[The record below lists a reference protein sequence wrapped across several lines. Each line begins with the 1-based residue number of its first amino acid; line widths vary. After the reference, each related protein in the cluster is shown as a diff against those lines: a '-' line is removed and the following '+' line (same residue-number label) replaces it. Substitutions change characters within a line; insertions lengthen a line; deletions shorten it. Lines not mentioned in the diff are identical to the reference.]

1 MIDKLVEYFKDK
13 NILILGFGREG
24 RSSYNFIR
32 KYYKDKLITI
42 SDMNKDLIN
51 DETIKNDPNIKL
63 VTDNYLEEIYNGYD
77 CILKSPGII
86 LKDYDLTN
94 IYEYIVSEMELFLT
108 YFEGLT
114 IGITGTK
121 GKSTTSSLIYKII
134 SDQKDNVYFLG
145 NIGIPVFDQ
154 IENLNKESIVVL
166 EMGVHQLQY
175 MNKSPNISIILN
187 MFPEHLDHYKDYD
200 DYMECKCNIF
210 KHQNEKD
217 YFIYNLDNEDL
228 VNKVKM
234 YKTPATKYEVSLKE
248 GRSENRLVLEDN
260 KIYLEDTLLYEDNNE
275 RNILGKHNLN
285 NIMFVLAVSNI
296 LNLDNEK
303 SVKSINDFKGLEHRL
318 ELVGTYNGIT
328 YYNDSICTIPE
339 ACILALETLKNVN
352 TLLIGGME
360 RDIDYSKLVDY
371 LNNYGELNI
380 ICMPDTGYRI
390 AKSLTS
396 DKLNVVE
403 VKDLVEA
410 VEVSKKITKK
420 GAICLLSPAAASYGF
435 FKNFEERG
443 NKFKE
448 LVKE

>member
-1 MIDKLVEYFKDK
+1 MINNLIEYFKDK

-51 DETIKNDPNIKL
+51 DEIIKNDPNIRL
-63 VTDNYLEEIYNGYD
+63 VTDNYLEEIYNGYN
-77 CILKSPGII
+77 CILKSPGIV
-86 LKDYDLTN
+86 LRDYDLTN
-94 IYEYIVSEMELFLT
+94 IYDYIVSEMELFLM

-114 IGITGTK
+114 IGVTGTK
-121 GKSTTSSLIYKII
+121 GKSTTSSLIYKVI
-134 SDQKDNVYFLG
+134 SDQKENVFFLG
-145 NIGIPVFDQ
+145 NIGIPVFDR
-154 IENLNKESIVVL
+154 IYEMDNNSIVVL
-166 EMGVHQLQY
+166 EIGVHQLQY
-175 MNKSPNISIILN
+175 TDKSPNISMILN
-187 MFPEHLDHYKDYD
+187 MYPEHLDHYKDYD

-210 KHQNEKD
+210 KHQSEKD
-217 YFIYNLDNEDL
+217 YFIYNIDNNDL
-228 VNKVKM
+228 VNKVNQHSTK
-234 YKTPATKYEVSLKE
+234 ASKYEISLSNERKD
-248 GRSENRLVLEDN
+248 NRLVLEE
-260 KIYLEDTLLYEDNNE
+260 KKVYLGNNLVYEDNNK

-303 SVKSINDFKGLEHRL
+303 VIESINEFKGLEHRL
-318 ELVGTYNGIT
+318 EYVGTYNDIT

-339 ACILALETLKNVN
+339 ACIHAMETLRNVN

-360 RDIDYSKLVDY
+360 RDIDYSKLINF
-371 LNNYGELNI
+371 LNNYGELNV
-380 ICMPDTGYRI
+380 ICMPETGYRI

-420 GAICLLSPAAASYGF
+420 GTICLLSPAAASYGF

>member
-1 MIDKLVEYFKDK
+1 MINNLIEYFKDK

-51 DETIKNDPNIKL
+51 DEVIKNDPNIKL
-63 VTDNYLEEIYNGYD
+63 VTDNYLEEIYNGYN
-77 CILKSPGII
+77 CILKSPGIV

-94 IYEYIVSEMELFLT
+94 IYDYIVSEMELFLM

-121 GKSTTSSLIYKII
+121 GKSTTSSLIYKVI
-134 SDQKDNVYFLG
+134 SEQKDNVLFLG

-154 IENLNKESIVVL
+154 IEEMNKDSIVVL
-166 EMGVHQLQY
+166 EMGVHQLQF
-175 MNKSPNISIILN
+175 MDKSPNISIILN

-210 KHQNEKD
+210 KHQTKKD
-217 YFIYNLDNEDL
+217 YFIYNIDNEDL
-228 VNKVKM
+228 VNKVKQHP
-234 YKTPATKYEVSLKE
+234 TEATNYEITIKENEKY
-248 GRSENRLVLEDN
+248 NRLSLVGNKVYLDN
-260 KIYLEDTLLYEDNNE
+260 ELLYEDNNE
-275 RNILGKHNLN
+275 RELLGKHNLN
-285 NIMFVLAVSNI
+285 NIMFVLAVSKI
-296 LNLDNEK
+296 LNLDNTKTIE
-303 SVKSINDFKGLEHRL
+303 SINAFQGLEHRL
-318 ELVGTYNGIT
+318 EKVGTYNDIT

-339 ACILALETLKNVN
+339 ACILALETLGNVN
-352 TLLIGGME
+352 TLLLGGME
-360 RDIDYSKLVDY
+360 RDIDYSKLIDF
-371 LNNYGELNI
+371 LNNYGELNV
-380 ICMPDTGYRI
+380 ICMPETGYRI
-390 AKSLTS
+390 AKDLTS

-403 VKDLVEA
+403 VKDLDEA
-410 VEVSKKITKK
+410 VKVSKEITKK
-420 GAICLLSPAAASYGF
+420 KTICLLSPAAASYGF

-448 LVKE
+448 LVKS

>member
-13 NILILGFGREG
+13 NILILGFGRER

-42 SDMNKDLIN
+42 SDMNKYLIN
-51 DETIKNDPNIKL
+51 DETIKNDSNIRL

-77 CILKSPGII
+77 CILKSPGIV
-86 LKDYDLTN
+86 LRDYDLTN

-121 GKSTTSSLIYKII
+121 GKSTTSSLIYKVI
-134 SDQKDNVYFLG
+134 SDQKENVYFLG

-217 YFIYNLDNEDL
+217 YFIYNIDNNDL
-228 VNKVKM
+228 VNKVDLHPTKS
-234 YKTPATKYEVSLKE
+234 TKYDVSL
-248 GRSENRLVLEDN
+248 S
-260 KIYLEDTLLYEDNNE
+260 NE
-275 RNILGKHNLN
+275 RKILGKHNLN

-303 SVKSINDFKGLEHRL
+303 SVKSINEFKGLEHRL
-318 ELVGTYNGIT
+318 ECVGTYNEIT

-339 ACILALETLKNVN
+339 ACILALETLSNVN

-360 RDIDYSKLVDY
+360 RDIDYSKLIDY
-371 LNNYGELNI
+371 LNNYGELNV
-380 ICMPDTGYRI
+380 ICMPETGYRI

-420 GAICLLSPAAASYGF
+420 GTICLLSPAAASYGF

>member
-1 MIDKLVEYFKDK
+1 M
-13 NILILGFGREG
+13 NILKIK
-24 RSSYNFIR
+24 N
-32 KYYKDKLITI
+32 KDKLITI

-51 DETIKNDPNIKL
+51 DEIIKNDPNIRL

-77 CILKSPGII
+77 CILKSPGIV
-86 LKDYDLTN
+86 LRDYDLTD
-94 IYEYIVSEMELFLT
+94 IYDYIVSEMELFLT

-121 GKSTTSSLIYKII
+121 GKSTTSSLIYKVI
-134 SDQKDNVYFLG
+134 SDQKENVYFLG

-154 IENLNKESIVVL
+154 INEMNNESIVVL

-175 MNKSPNISIILN
+175 MDKSPNISIILN

-260 KIYLEDTLLYEDNNE
+260 KIYLDNNLLYEDNNE

-303 SVKSINDFKGLEHRL
+303 SVNSINEFKGLEHRL
-318 ELVGTYNGIT
+318 ECVGTYNGIT

-339 ACILALETLKNVN
+339 ACILALETLGNVN

-360 RDIDYSKLVDY
+360 RDIDYSKLIDF
-371 LNNYGELNI
+371 LNNYG
-380 ICMPDTGYRI
+380 MPETGYRI

-420 GAICLLSPAAASYGF
+420 GTICLLSPAAASYGF

>member
-1 MIDKLVEYFKDK
+1 MINNLVEYFKDK
-13 NILILGFGREG
+13 KILILGFGREG

-32 KYYKDKLITI
+32 QYYKDKLITI
-42 SDMNKDLIN
+42 SDMNKDLVN
-51 DETIKNDPNIKL
+51 DEVIKNDPNIKL

-77 CILKSPGII
+77 CILKSPGIV

-94 IYEYIVSEMELFLT
+94 IYDYIVSEMELFLMF
-108 YFEGLT
+108 FEGLT

-121 GKSTTSSLIYKII
+121 GKSTTSSLIYKVI
-134 SDQKDNVYFLG
+134 SDQKENVFFLG
-145 NIGIPVFDQ
+145 NIGIPVF
-154 IENLNKESIVVL
+154 NKIKEMNKDSIIVL

-175 MNKSPNISIILN
+175 MDKSPNISIILN

-217 YFIYNLDNEDL
+217 YFIYNIDNEDL
-228 VNKVKM
+228 VNKVKE
-234 YKTPATKYEVSLKE
+234 YPTKSSKYEVSLTEDKK
-248 GRSENRLVLEDN
+248 ENRLVLIDN
-260 KIYLEDTLLYEDNNE
+260 KIYLGEKILYEDNNE
-275 RNILGKHNLN
+275 RHILGTHNLN

-296 LNLDNEK
+296 LNLDNDKTIE
-303 SVKSINDFKGLEHRL
+303 SINAFQGLEHRL
-318 ELVGTYNGIT
+318 ERVGTYNDIT

-339 ACILALETLKNVN
+339 ACILALETLGNVN

-360 RDIDYSKLVDY
+360 RDIDYSKLINF
-371 LNNYGELNI
+371 LNNYGELNV
-380 ICMPDTGYRI
+380 ICMPETGYRI
-390 AKSLTS
+390 AKSLTN
-396 DKLNVVE
+396 DKLNIVK
-403 VKDLVEA
+403 VKDLTEA
-410 VEVSKKITKK
+410 VKVSKEITKK
-420 GAICLLSPAAASYGF
+420 GTICLLSPAAASYGF